1 MGDTGDGARAAL
13 WASVDQVPAE
23 IRDQWERYLT
33 EAVADIWARPT
44 LSPRYRSIV
53 TVAALA
59 TRGSDAELRHQIRV
73 ALDHGLS
80 RVELC
85 EVMLQ
90 VTGYGGL
97 GSGLDGMIALREV
110 FDENPT
116 LGTDPGEL
124 EPPMPGDSRWE
135 RSKASFTAV
144 VPDVAEMLF
153 DHISPYEADT
163 PAADRPPFDPN
174 GSEWTAWIQGV
185 SFGEFWPRGILT
197 LAERELVTSSV
208 ILVLG
213 RYREL
218 ESHLKAAMLLGL
230 SRQEMAEVIMQLAVY
245 QGFPSA
251 VEAMLQFQRALNGKD
266 ALEKYEE
273 EHS

>member
-1 MGDTGDGARAAL
+1 VRDAADGARDAL
-13 WASVDQVPAE
+13 LASIDQVPTE
-23 IRDQWERYLT
+23 IRDIWERYLT
-33 EAVADIWARPT
+33 QAVSDIWARPA
-44 LSPRYRSIV
+44 LSPRNRSIV

-59 TRGSDAELRHQIRV
+59 TRGSDAELRHQILV
-73 ALDHGLS
+73 ALQHGLR

-110 FDENPT
+110 FDANPT

-124 EPPMPGDSRWE
+124 EPPMPGATRWE

-144 VPDVAEMLF
+144 VPDIAEMMF
-153 DHISPYEADT
+153 DHIGPYEADT

-208 ILVLG
+208 IIVLG

-251 VEAMLQFQRALNGKD
+251 VEAMLQFQKALNGKD
-266 ALEKYEE
+266 AMEKYDE